1 MTRCI
6 AIRHVAFEDAGLLAP
21 LLVERGM
28 TLRYIEAGVDAF
40 DAADILATDLVVVL
54 GGPIGVYE
62 EERYPVLREEFAAL
76 RPRLAQ
82 KRPTLGICLGAQM
95 IAKLLGAPVGPGPR
109 KEIGWA
115 NVDLSDAGRGS
126 VLAPLADVP
135 VLHWHGDNAGLPDG
149 AVSLA
154 STPACPHQAF
164 SVGDTIL
171 ALQFHIEADP
181 ARIEQWLVG
190 HAAELAAAGIDPADL
205 RAQARE
211 HGAATARAGRAI
223 MSQWLDRACVRA

>member
-1 MTRCI
+1 MAQCI
-6 AIRHVAFEDAGLLAP
+6 AIRHVAFEDAGLIAP
-21 LLVERGM
+21 LLEERGM
-28 TLRYIEAGVDAF
+28 TLRYVEAGVDAL
-40 DAADILATDLVVVL
+40 DAAGILAADLVVVL

-62 EERYPVLREEFAAL
+62 EDRYPFLHDEFAAL

-95 IAKLLGAPVGPGPR
+95 IAKLLGAHVGPGPR

-115 NVDLSDAGRGS
+115 KIALSDAGHGS

-135 VLHWHGDNAGLPDG
+135 VLHWHGDNADLPDR

-154 STPACPHQAF
+154 STPACRHQAF
-164 SVGDTIL
+164 AIGDTML

-190 HAAELAAAGIDPADL
+190 HTAELTAAGVDPADL

-211 HGAATARAGRAI
+211 HGAATARAGRTI
-223 MSQWLDRACVRA
+223 ISQWLDKACKRA